1 MAREQSSIGE
11 LLPLLDSSDLHQL
24 DEVKGLI
31 NEQLSTERGSALLN
45 SLVDYYLETS
55 SSQALSILSSVR
67 EPHDKHLLDKM
78 SECMT
83 KQSCRL
89 HTLTLLGHV
98 VRRQPPWIH
107 KISRFSLLP
116 SLLKCLKTDSDV
128 VMLITGVL
136 VLVTLL
142 PVIPQVSKQHL
153 HEFFDIFG
161 RLAAWNP
168 KNAGHVPEV
177 FLIHLHASV
186 YSLFHRLYG
195 MYPCNFVSYL
205 RSHYSTKENMDTFE
219 EVVKP
224 MLQHVRI
231 HPELVSGT
239 KDHELDPTRWK
250 RYEIH
255 DIVIECAKVSLDPK
269 EASCEEDY
277 STVPEHFL
285 SHLQLRPLECTAS
298 SFTDLHSSY
307 GSCSSTPFLTP
318 RQPFPLPLTSS
329 QPTYRSPQ
337 STLWQTRNQNGEVG
351 SSCVVKDI
359 IWSPSSV
366 CSMTTPPSSRGISPV
381 SELSHSAPHFL
392 SRVHTS
398 LAGGKRTPSS
408 STPGTSSSTPTF
420 SEDYVHISLPTSTS
434 TPPCKDTRPTEHVKP
449 SMVRQEPVSEL
460 ERNKAELSHAGDSES
475 SKAMTLPELSIFI
488 RKQEL
493 EQHEHTEKEQEE
505 DAIREELRKIAEE
518 QQDLSALCGFHSP
531 FCHATETLT
540 EKQEK
545 VLVGSTPNLHSEPY
559 QAVSTPDQTAR
570 PVLGTSA
577 RTLEQQMFTP
587 IDHTPSRHIRLS
599 PLVPDEEISGLA
611 KHGFCPLSTCR
622 EAAPA
627 YEDLFGPALPRAAS
641 LFVAKKT
648 SEARWAA
655 STEMEEKES
664 EGVAAASPLE
674 VLDRLIQQGSD
685 AHDKVL
691 RRLPL
696 PSKSADWTHFGGKQ
710 QNIKTKAGSTPPDEL
725 HTLRSQLLLL
735 HNQVLYER
743 YKREQHAIRNR
754 RLLRRIINATAL
766 EEQNNA
772 MKDQLKLQD
781 IEIQSLQVSLQEEQQ
796 CYRQL
801 WEDRESAVMQLRSQI
816 LQLQQGRDE
825 YYTKYQELQSKLL
838 ESQKRMGEL
847 EAKLQKANNKICN
860 TGHQLS
866 QLSIKL
872 TNSET
877 LQQQMGFLN
886 KQLVLLSEV
895 NKLCVEELQHVD
907 PVSSK
912 EVDMLQVSAEKELE
926 KLRQSLTQQSQ
937 RLDAAHQ
944 RIGELEAQLIKKE
957 HLIAEQKLFLED
969 VKSQAKEQLQASES
983 RYQAQKQVSQMLQ
996 AELLQLYSKLELENP
1011 VGGSLPTGGTPESCK
1026 LTDSRPDSDCSLLQR
1041 GQVIEG
1047 TQGTTGASSVPP
1059 TDTGCTLPT
1068 GRLQTRTAANISD
1081 CPQSPAAP
1089 LESSPSHL
1097 PFLMSRPSGT
1107 PLAVGS
1113 YPSAKSFLGLHSREL
1128 FRNKS
1133 ESHCEEGF
1141 QPLAGLSQGLKTK
1154 CVEPTEDIPMTCSL
1168 PGIIPAQA
1176 TVANQ
1181 IQPDAEQSAISEWD
1195 SGSEP
1200 GSARQRQE
1208 RLKIMDYNDLH

>member
-307 GSCSSTPFLTP
+307 GQTCSSCIICIDGAVALRSKDLGSNPHSYSNTLEQITLNCS
-318 RQPFPLPLTSS
+318 RSEILATIV
-329 QPTYRSPQ
+329 PTTYV
-337 STLWQTRNQNGEVG
+337 LGG
-351 SSCVVKDI
+351 
-359 IWSPSSV
+359 
-366 CSMTTPPSSRGISPV
+366 
-381 SELSHSAPHFL
+381 LLA
-392 SRVHTS
+392 
-398 LAGGKRTPSS
+398 AGGKRTPSS

-434 TPPCKDTRPTEHVKP
+434 TPPCKSFLCTVSQ
-449 SMVRQEPVSEL
+449 SML
-460 ERNKAELSHAGDSES
+460 LS
-475 SKAMTLPELSIFI
+475 L
-488 RKQEL
+488 
-493 EQHEHTEKEQEE
+493 

-696 PSKSADWTHFGGKQ
+696 PSKSADWTHFGG
-710 QNIKTKAGSTPPDEL
+710 STPPDEL

-825 YYTKYQELQSKLL
+825 YYTKYQELQ
-838 ESQKRMGEL
+838 KRMGEL

-907 PVSSK
+907 P

-1041 GQVIEG
+1041 GQ
-1047 TQGTTGASSVPP
+1047 
-1059 TDTGCTLPT
+1059 
-1068 GRLQTRTAANISD
+1068 
-1081 CPQSPAAP
+1081 SPAAP

-1154 CVEPTEDIPMTCSL
+1154 CVEPTEDIPMTL
-1168 PGIIPAQA
+1168 PHIL
-1176 TVANQ
+1176 T
-1181 IQPDAEQSAISEWD
+1181 
-1195 SGSEP
+1195 
-1200 GSARQRQE
+1200 
-1208 RLKIMDYNDLH
+1208 LHI

>member
-277 STVPEHFL
+277 STSLIVKLVIRSYLMSIMQTNAQYFYIRFPF
-285 SHLQLRPLECTAS
+285 T
-298 SFTDLHSSY
+298 SFCSFV
-307 GSCSSTPFLTP
+307 SCGIK
-318 RQPFPLPLTSS
+318 
-329 QPTYRSPQ
+329 
-337 STLWQTRNQNGEVG
+337 TRNQNGEVG

-398 LAGGKRTPSS
+398 LGGKRTPSS

-434 TPPCKDTRPTEHVKP
+434 TPPCK
-449 SMVRQEPVSEL
+449 
-460 ERNKAELSHAGDSES
+460 
-475 SKAMTLPELSIFI
+475 
-488 RKQEL
+488 
-493 EQHEHTEKEQEE
+493 
-505 DAIREELRKIAEE
+505 LRKIAEE

-611 KHGFCPLSTCR
+611 KHGFS
-622 EAAPA
+622 

-710 QNIKTKAGSTPPDEL
+710 QNIKTKGSTPPDEL

-1026 LTDSRPDSDCSLLQR
+1026 LTDSR
-1041 GQVIEG
+1041 
-1047 TQGTTGASSVPP
+1047 
-1059 TDTGCTLPT
+1059 
-1068 GRLQTRTAANISD
+1068 LQTRTAANISD

-1154 CVEPTEDIPMTCSL
+1154 C
-1168 PGIIPAQA
+1168 
-1176 TVANQ
+1176 
-1181 IQPDAEQSAISEWD
+1181 QSAISEWD

>member
-307 GSCSSTPFLTP
+307 GQTCSSCIICIDGAVAL
-318 RQPFPLPLTSS
+318 
-329 QPTYRSPQ
+329 RSKDLGSNPH
-337 STLWQTRNQNGEVG
+337 SYSNTLEQITLNC
-351 SSCVVKDI
+351 SMKDI

-392 SRVHTS
+392 SRYFQSFLCTVSQSMLLS
-398 LAGGKRTPSS
+398 L
-408 STPGTSSSTPTF
+408 
-420 SEDYVHISLPTSTS
+420 
-434 TPPCKDTRPTEHVKP
+434 
-449 SMVRQEPVSEL
+449 
-460 ERNKAELSHAGDSES
+460 
-475 SKAMTLPELSIFI
+475 
-488 RKQEL
+488 
-493 EQHEHTEKEQEE
+493 

-696 PSKSADWTHFGGKQ
+696 PSKSADWTHFGG
-710 QNIKTKAGSTPPDEL
+710 STPPDEL

-825 YYTKYQELQSKLL
+825 YYTKYQEL
-838 ESQKRMGEL
+838 QKRMGEL

-1026 LTDSRPDSDCSLLQR
+1026 LTDSSLLQR

>member
-307 GSCSSTPFLTP
+307 GQTCSSCIICIDGAVALRSKDLGSNPHSYSNTLEQIT
-318 RQPFPLPLTSS
+318 LNCSTTIV
-329 QPTYRSPQ
+329 PTTYV
-337 STLWQTRNQNGEVG
+337 LGG
-351 SSCVVKDI
+351 
-359 IWSPSSV
+359 
-366 CSMTTPPSSRGISPV
+366 
-381 SELSHSAPHFL
+381 LLA
-392 SRVHTS
+392 
-398 LAGGKRTPSS
+398 AGGKRTPSS

-434 TPPCKDTRPTEHVKP
+434 TPPCKSFLCTVSQ
-449 SMVRQEPVSEL
+449 SML
-460 ERNKAELSHAGDSES
+460 LS
-475 SKAMTLPELSIFI
+475 L
-488 RKQEL
+488 
-493 EQHEHTEKEQEE
+493 

-696 PSKSADWTHFGGKQ
+696 PSKSADWTHFGG
-710 QNIKTKAGSTPPDEL
+710 STPPDEL

-825 YYTKYQELQSKLL
+825 YYTKYQELQ
-838 ESQKRMGEL
+838 KRMGEL

-907 PVSSK
+907 P

-1011 VGGSLPTGGTPESCK
+1011 VGGS
-1026 LTDSRPDSDCSLLQR
+1026 
-1041 GQVIEG
+1041 
-1047 TQGTTGASSVPP
+1047 ASSVPP